1 MKGKHIAL
9 VLFGTTM
16 SMMLVVL
23 CAWRTG
29 NAIFSVDS
37 YQLTVNPLLSFSSK
51 KIVKE
56 IVAQNYD
63 KPFRQLSEQLLKAC
77 PAIKNIAVQKCADHT
92 LKIAID
98 MCNPY
103 MKIADSGVLL
113 DNGSVVHATHF
124 TKKALEQIPQ
134 VIMAQQANPFE
145 ISKEF
150 VSWLKN
156 LDAQIIKDF
165 CISWQD
171 DYQIYLQ
178 HKQMRT
184 QTILAGV
191 NMPVSGEII
200 QVCQQIVDQKINLE
214 QGTARVSWCA
224 DIRFDKQIIVS
235 SHKGGACH
243 G

>member
-16 SMMLVVL
+16 STLLVVL
-23 CAWRTG
+23 CAWRAG
-29 NAIFSVDS
+29 NAIFSMDS
-37 YQLTVNPLLSFSSK
+37 YQLSINPLLSFSSK
-51 KIVKE
+51 KIIKE

-63 KPFRQLSEQLLKAC
+63 KSFSTLSEQLLKAC
-77 PAIKNIAVQKCADHT
+77 PAIKNIAVQRCANHQ

-98 MCNPY
+98 MCSPF
-103 MKIADSGVLL
+103 MRIADCAVLL
-113 DNGSVVHATHF
+113 DNDSVVHAQHF
-124 TKKALEQIPQ
+124 SPKALDEIPQ
-134 VIMAQQANPFE
+134 VVMAQKANPFE

-156 LDAQIIKDF
+156 LDEQIIKDF
-165 CISWQD
+165 SISWQD

-178 HKQMRT
+178 HKQMRM

-191 NMPVSGEII
+191 NTPVSGEII
-200 QVCQQIVDQKINLE
+200 QVCQHIVDQKINLE

>member
-1 MKGKHIAL
+1 MKGKYIAL

-16 SMMLVVL
+16 SMLLVVL

-29 NAIFSVDS
+29 NAIFSMDS
-37 YQLTVNPLLSFSSK
+37 YQLSINPLLSFSSK
-51 KIVKE
+51 KIIKE
-56 IVAQNYD
+56 IVAQNYN
-63 KPFRQLSEQLLKAC
+63 KSFSTLSEQLLKAC
-77 PAIKNIAVQKCADHT
+77 PAIKNIAVRRCANHQ

-103 MKIADSGVLL
+103 MKIAESAVLL
-113 DNGSVVHATHF
+113 ETGNVVHAHHF
-124 TKKALEQIPQ
+124 APKALEKIPQ
-134 VIMAQQANPFE
+134 LEMAQKANPFAL
-145 ISKEF
+145 SKEL

-156 LDAQIIKDF
+156 LDEQIIKDF
-165 CISWQD
+165 SISWQD

-191 NMPVSGEII
+191 NTPVSGEII
-200 QVCQQIVDQKINLE
+200 QVCKQIVDQKINLE
-214 QGTARVSWCA
+214 QGTARVCWCA